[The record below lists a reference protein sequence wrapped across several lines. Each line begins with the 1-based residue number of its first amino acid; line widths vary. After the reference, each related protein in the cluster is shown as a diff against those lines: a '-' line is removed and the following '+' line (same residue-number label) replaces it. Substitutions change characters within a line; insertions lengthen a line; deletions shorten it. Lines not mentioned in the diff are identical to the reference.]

1 MYKLHYTPT
10 RWSRFWAKRMAL
22 FIRWHWMRWLEA
34 RNRGSS
40 EPVVQPDGPVV
51 SLTTFEP
58 RWERVY
64 YTLESIGVGTL
75 KPSRLLLWVAPSV
88 LNTGMPE
95 ALVRLQKRGLEI
107 LTCED
112 IGPHKKYFPAV
123 NLIAPERNLV
133 TADDDVLYPL
143 DWLECLANAATKYP
157 GCVLAHRARTIAFTP
172 EGELAPYAQWSHCR
186 TSEPSPLHIAVGI
199 GGVLY
204 PPAMQKALRQAGD
217 AFKERCPRADDIWL
231 KVVALRSGIDVA
243 QVTRHSPFLIEVP
256 GMRES
261 GLARQNVIQ
270 GGNDSQIQ
278 ATFNQLDIEGV
289 RKDGIA

>member
-1 MYKLHYTPT
+1 
-10 RWSRFWAKRMAL
+10 
-22 FIRWHWMRWLEA
+22 MRWLDA

-40 EPVVQPDGPVV
+40 ESVVQPDGPVV

-58 RWERVY
+58 RWDRVY
-64 YTLESIGVGTL
+64 YTIESIGAGTL
-75 KPSRLLLWVAPSV
+75 KPCRLLLWVAPSV
-88 LNTGMPE
+88 LNMGMPE

-143 DWLECLANAATKYP
+143 DWLECLVNAATKFP

-172 EGELAPYAQWSHCR
+172 EDKLAPYAKWSHCR
-186 TSEPSPLHIAVGI
+186 NSEPSQLHIAVGI
-199 GGVLY
+199 GGVLH
-204 PPAMQKALRQAGD
+204 PPDMQEALRQAGD
-217 AFKERCPRADDIWL
+217 AFRERCPRADDIWL
-231 KVVALRSGIDVA
+231 KVVALRNGMPIA
-243 QVTRHSPFLIEVP
+243 QVAEGSPFLIEVP

-261 GLARQNVIQ
+261 GLARHNVGQ
-270 GGNDSQIQ
+270 GGNDLQIRMTFM
-278 ATFNQLDIEGV
+278 ATDVAAMLKARDLSSWHEKEGLN
-289 RKDGIA
+289 G